1 MAGEVWRQQLECAR
15 EASWGV
21 TPAPASTRLLYP
33 LMDGFSITN
42 EREGRPKR
50 MAVNSRANV
59 RGFTSGP
66 DLVGGTARIDMSP
79 EELIEWLLIT
89 LQGGVT
95 PTTPVGGT
103 LAKLW
108 TFTPGG
114 ETLDSACLRYHD
126 GAQIFLAQGCY
137 GNSITFEGTASGES
151 TATVELFAKTRSITT
166 LTGGLAQRTPEYL
179 EGWQCNL
186 YIDEPAGVVGT
197 TQVVALTA
205 WTVTLG
211 NNLTR
216 KYFADSNRQL
226 NKIPIGVLDA
236 TAQLTFEAS
245 EAATLTE
252 YTRWDA
258 DTMRLVRLEFIGPA
272 DGIETGQRRFL
283 QIDLPGHYMAPEL
296 SNEGEGTREYQFT
309 LQARYDAT
317 SGYMA
322 RVRAQNARTSA
333 FAA

>member
-1 MAGEVWRQQLECAR
+1 MPGETWRSQVEAGVETTWGTAVAGTRQ
-15 EASWGV
+15 
-21 TPAPASTRLLYP
+21 LYP
-33 LMDGFSITN
+33 LLEGFGLTN

-66 DLVGGTARIDMSP
+66 DQVGGTARVDMSP

-89 LQGGVT
+89 LQGAVV

-114 ETLDSACLRYHD
+114 TALDSATFRYND
-126 GAQIFLAQGCY
+126 GANTFIAAGMY
-137 GNSITFEGTASGES
+137 GDSITFAGSADGES
-151 TATVELFAKTRSITT
+151 TAEVTLFGKSLASGT
-166 LTGGLAQRTPEYL
+166 LTGGLAQRTPEFL
-179 EGWQCNL
+179 EGWQAQL
-186 YIDEPAGVVGT
+186 YIDAFAGTPGT
-197 TQVVALTA
+197 TLVVALTE
-205 WTVTLG
+205 WTVVLG

-216 KYFADSNRQL
+216 KYYADNDRAT

-252 YTRWDA
+252 FNNWNT
-258 DTMRLVRLEFIGPA
+258 DTPRFVRLEFLGPT

-283 QIDLPGHYMAPEL
+283 TIDLPGNWMSPDL
-296 SNEGEGTREYQFT
+296 VGEGEGTREYQFT
-309 LQARYDAT
+309 LQARYQAT
-317 SGYMA
+317 AGYMA
-322 RVRAQNARTSA
+322 RVRAQNARATA
-333 FAA
+333 WA